1 VKQSEVKQSEVDYIW
16 GRGSSDYVATSYR
29 LDGPGSFLRSILVFS
44 VCFFFFIFSN
54 GFFMYYVFLHVFS
67 VSCVL

>member
-1 VKQSEVKQSEVDYIW
+1 VKVKRSEVVYIQ

-29 LDGPGSFLRSILVFS
+29 LDGPGTFQGSIFILLSSIFS
-44 VCFFFFIFSN
+44 VFPS
-54 GFFMYYVFLHVFS
+54 VFS